1 MQHSQTACNFAYNIL
16 ACDKQVERSMQNRVS
31 NAASQNA
38 SEPVGTAYRPRTAI
52 IGAGAA
58 GMLQAI

>member
-1 MQHSQTACNFAYNIL
+1 
-16 ACDKQVERSMQNRVS
+16 MQNRVS